1 MIKISCKIKLKYTNI
16 YIFVYEKKTQLK
28 NSYFLRES
36 IYSIHVL
43 NIKMW
48 CLIETIQHYTWT
60 QIKVKEQ
67 HFYCCL
73 TFHSHSSIF
82 NNERNS
88 YPITSVIPSLE
99 LSDTH
104 YENTTY
110 GHLCCF
116 VISMLFDVEGEKRDV
131 YILVLFHETSHFN
144 VQYMY
149 WINGYCD
156 CEMLNSNKS
165 VVPLL

>member
-1 MIKISCKIKLKYTNI
+1 MGWSDYCKPKNILGGPTCTRAKLKQNI
-16 YIFVYEKKTQLK
+16 GDGCGCITSCRNIFYYLIFIGKKGYGCKWT
-28 NSYFLRES
+28 
-36 IYSIHVL
+36 
-43 NIKMW
+43 W
-48 CLIETIQHYTWT
+48 ETIQHYTWT

-82 NNERNS
+82 NNELNS

-104 YENTTY
+104 YENTSY

-116 VISMLFDVEGEKRDV
+116 VISMLFDVEGGKRDV

-149 WINGYCD
+149 WLNG
-156 CEMLNSNKS
+156 LS
-165 VVPLL
+165 